1 MLLISQYLLYS
12 DYSYGGIKIGK
23 TKGPRQGGH
32 NLGGDSKCIKNYN
45 MYLPA
50 STTFSNSLTA
60 NLVLFGLFPMPWHRK
75 LGSNKVYL
83 KKGTLQQI
91 FPKFLISSQSSK
103 SLQLFINVY
112 LPTMTEYWAH
122 SCDSFTSQQ
131 LFTNSLFW

>member
-32 NLGGDSKCIKNYN
+32 NLGGDRKCIKNYN

-60 NLVLFGLFPMPWHRK
+60 NLVLFELFPMP
-75 LGSNKVYL
+75 
-83 KKGTLQQI
+83 
-91 FPKFLISSQSSK
+91 
-103 SLQLFINVY
+103 
-112 LPTMTEYWAH
+112 
-122 SCDSFTSQQ
+122 
-131 LFTNSLFW
+131 